1 MVFFLLA
8 VFFVPFVVIT
18 ASYLAVT
25 VRVWRFS
32 GAHRSVDHGERCDAT
47 SVRQARF
54 GCPDCEANVVGDG
67 EDDEAQTMETG
78 AEYEMKVLSRG
89 DSRNRRNE
97 CRMNEQVKRH
107 KDLHNI
113 GNHELVVTLAHFL
126 QEPSRY
132 CATTSPSTA
141 TPSSQVRFP
150 KTKIEVI
157 P

>member
-18 ASYLAVT
+18 ASYLVVT

-67 EDDEAQTMETG
+67 EDDEAHTMETG
-78 AEYEMKVLSRG
+78 AEYEMKVLR
-89 DSRNRRNE
+89 DSRNSAHNE
-97 CRMNEQVKRH
+97 CRINGQVLENQDMNRHEQVK
-107 KDLHNI
+107 
-113 GNHELVVTLAHFL
+113 
-126 QEPSRY
+126 
-132 CATTSPSTA
+132 
-141 TPSSQVRFP
+141 
-150 KTKIEVI
+150 
-157 P
+157 